1 MSALLQF
8 QFQNTAN
15 AGTIRRLLI
24 EHDNMRER
32 LAAVASVKLD
42 GELSVEELTLLDH
55 HRRCDARGKSM
66 ILISASVA
74 SKSSEEHA
82 ARPRC
87 EVIDIGPKR

>member
-1 MSALLQF
+1 MKTTLTSALRLPLVQPSVHAPAQF
-8 QFQNTAN
+8 DVLEPVQDEKRVF
-15 AGTIRRLLI
+15 
-24 EHDNMRER
+24 D
-32 LAAVASVKLD
+32 AAQL
-42 GELSVEELTLLDH
+42 VEELTLLDH